1 MTESTNWPDPEQLRA
16 TEQQDRAAR
25 RQLFSA
31 YVDGELPKD
40 VSDALEQRVE
50 ADPAFEEAYRSYEA
64 MITSL
69 RDLPSQGADEAFL
82 SDVQDS
88 LRRRSGGRFFGAGS
102 IGGSEISSF
111 TSQTRV
117 HELAAA
123 AMLAVM
129 LGAYLSFGPSTGD
142 LTTSDSPRL
151 DVPPQSAERHQ

>member
-16 TEQQDRAAR
+16 TGQQDRAAR

-31 YVDGELPKD
+31 YVDGELPEEL
-40 VSDALEQRVE
+40 SDALEHRLE

-64 MITSL
+64 MIASL
-69 RDLPSQGADEAFL
+69 RELPSEGADEAFL

-88 LRRRSGGRFFGAGS
+88 LRRRSGGRFFGAD
-102 IGGSEISSF
+102 ISSM
-111 TSQTRV
+111 TTQTRD
-117 HELAAA
+117 HEPATAP
-123 AMLAVM
+123 MLAVM
-129 LGAYLSFGPSTGD
+129 LGAYLSFGPNSGD